1 MKVNKISWALRRH
14 PLLYYARFWLLSKN
28 STIKRLEKECYNSEN
43 TKAVMPSFFYEIND
57 KILENENP
65 GTDIEKAKCIA
76 LWLKKHIKGGKGLSL
91 ASDEAL
97 KAMINGKGGVCSD
110 MSQIFN
116 NFCVINDIKV
126 REWGITIIP
135 FDKKYG
141 GHATNEIFSKE
152 LGKWILID
160 ISKCILFYYEN
171 KQEPLSLFE
180 VFTSSLSHKY
190 FSFYKRIENDTQIIN
205 YYFNKKA
212 TPFLISKYNNA
223 VYDKYLR
230 KNNSKYPIF
239 FVHFY
244 IYLIGKSY
252 KYKFP
257 LRDYRKMFISKLS

>member
-1 MKVNKISWALRRH
+1 MKLNKISWALRRH

-28 STIKRLEKECYNSEN
+28 STINRLEKECYNSDN
-43 TKAVMPSFFYEIND
+43 SKAVIPDFFFEINS
-57 KILENENP
+57 KIFEHEKP
-65 GTDIEKAKCIA
+65 DTDVEKAVLIA
-76 LWLKKHIKGGKGLSL
+76 LWLRKNIKGGKGLSL

-97 KAMINGKGGVCSD
+97 KAMISGEGGVCSD

-135 FDKKYG
+135 FDRKFG

-152 LGKWILID
+152 LNKWVLID
-160 ISKCILFYYEN
+160 VSKSILFYYEN
-171 KQEPLSLFE
+171 DDGPLSLFE
-180 VFTSSLSHKY
+180 VFTSNLSHKY
-190 FSFYKRIENDTQIIN
+190 YSFYEKIESDTQIKN

-212 TPFLISKYNNA
+212 TPFLISQYKNS
-223 VYDKYLR
+223 VYDKYLK

-252 KYKFP
+252 NYKFP
-257 LRDYRKMFISKLS
+257 LRDYKKMFKSSFS